1 VIAATT
7 IDVKAAWMDAPHLP
21 ILDLRGG
28 AGRLAAHPARATI
41 LAELHARPSAPVS
54 TPCRIL
60 HFAFATDFAQAQAA
74 RAAFDRFCAEYGLD
88 RPAEGAKHH
97 RVEFSGCVLRWESHS
112 EFTTYDW
119 QFAAAGTQPF
129 QPAPDTL
136 AGVMSLVPQPGPLL
150 VAIDLH
156 LLPAVE
162 ATVFSRLELA
172 ASEVEDGAASI
183 ATDFKADP
191 HGFVRILVGDRRL
204 SPMQAGGL
212 VQRLIEI
219 ETYRSFALLG
229 LIEAQRLTPSVHQ
242 IETELPLLLERIQ
255 SSQEETNRATLSR
268 LLALAAELEK
278 GAAES
283 LFRFGATRAYA
294 ALVQLRLDAIAERPI
309 PGVPSWSAF
318 LSRRMGPAI
327 RTCATM
333 EERQANLS
341 RKLAR
346 AAQLLRTRVEIE
358 LQSQNRDLLH
368 GVSERGRVQLRLQQT
383 VEGLSVAA
391 ISYYIVSLVHLLLE
405 GVHTAG
411 VGVDPLIGTAAS
423 IPVVVLG
430 IAWIV
435 RRIRRR
441 HAGSV

>member
-1 VIAATT
+1 
-7 IDVKAAWMDAPHLP
+7 MDAPNLLP
-21 ILDLRGG
+21 TE
-28 AGRLAAHPARATI
+28 AGRLAAHPARAAI
-41 LAELHARPSAPVS
+41 LAELHARPFTPVS

-60 HFAFATDFAQAQAA
+60 HFAFATDFAEAQAA
-74 RAAFDRFCAEYGLD
+74 RTAFAGFCASQGLE
-88 RPAEGAKHH
+88 PPPSGAKHH
-97 RVEFSGCVLRWESHS
+97 RVEFSGCILRWESHN

-119 QFAAAGTQPF
+119 QFGAATSQPF
-129 QPAPDTL
+129 NPGPDTL
-136 AGVMSLVPQPGPLL
+136 AGVMSLMPQPGPLM

-156 LLPAVE
+156 LVPAVE
-162 ATVFSRLELA
+162 EAVFSRLDLA

-204 SPMQAGGL
+204 TPMQAGAL

-219 ETYRSFALLG
+219 ETYRCYALLG
-229 LIEAQRLTPSVHQ
+229 LVEAQRLTPSIRR
-242 IETELPLLLERIQ
+242 IETELPQLLERIQ
-255 SSQEETNRATLSR
+255 SSEEATNRIVLGR

-294 ALVQLRLDAIAERPI
+294 DLVQLRLDAIAERPI
-309 PGVPSWSAF
+309 PGVTTWSAF
-318 LSRRMGPAI
+318 LNRRMGPAI
-327 RTCATM
+327 RTCAAM

-341 RKLAR
+341 SKLAR
-346 AAQLLRTRVEIE
+346 AGQLLRTRVEIE

-391 ISYYIVSLVHLLLE
+391 ISYYVVSLVHLLLE
-405 GVHTAG
+405 GMHDAG
-411 VGVDPLIGTAAS
+411 IAIDPMIGTAVA
-423 IPVVVLG
+423 IPAVVALV
-430 IAWIV
+430 AFIV
-435 RRIRRR
+435 SRIHRR
-441 HAGSV
+441 HTKSLKPDGLQNSTSV